1 MEIGSSTPNQYSR
14 VAVELT
20 REASY
25 LAPDGGAAIM
35 WEQMDYLLAHAG
47 SSTCCPNCP
56 DCTRLEQ
63 VKRYLLQPF
72 Q

>member
-1 MEIGSSTPNQYSR
+1 METVSSTPNQHAR
-14 VAVELT
+14 VAVELAGV
-20 REASY
+20 ESY

-47 SSTCCPNCP
+47 AATCHADCP
-56 DCTRLEQ
+56 DCARLEQ

-72 Q
+72 N